1 MFDMLAYIR
10 KPENIEKVPTN
21 LPIFICSGGDD
32 PVGAFGKSPK
42 IVYEAYLDSGIEDV
56 KLEIYPKDRH
66 EILNELDKDQVYADI
81 LN

>member
-1 MFDMLAYIR
+1 MFDMLSYIR
-10 KPENIEKVPTN
+10 KPVNIDRVPKE
-21 LPIFICSGGDD
+21 LPILICSGGDD

-42 IVYEAYLDSGIEDV
+42 IVYDAYQKAGIEDL

-66 EILNELDKDQVYADI
+66 EILNELDKDQVYDDI